1 MLSQTYGA
9 GHHVARGFGE
19 ARMLQDARI
28 SKGFSLY
35 GNRQTTCILAD
46 RESKAQWEPA
56 PIASSSL
63 YRIDHP
69 GRFGPTH
76 PGRMNQLSRL
86 HQQELIRL
94 AIEVHKG
101 IATSLR
107 RPAAAGASLFSDC
120 I

>member
-1 MLSQTYGA
+1 MET
-9 GHHVARGFGE
+9 ARLP
-19 ARMLQDARI
+19 A
-28 SKGFSLY
+28 FSL
-35 GNRQTTCILAD
+35 I
-46 RESKAQWEPA
+46 EEAQREPA
-56 PIASSSL
+56 PVASSSL

-101 IATSLR
+101 IATSLG